1 MTNVNQFK
9 TGYEC
14 IDRNMTFSATDLI
27 CIAGRP
33 AMGCTTFALNIMLRN
48 KDAKGCFISLVDTE
62 QKVKRKIDI
71 ITASQTET
79 GNNTIDFSKT
89 QEIDFKFLELA
100 TTLELIEFIV
110 LISNDYDYFV
120 IDSLSYINLNTES
133 IFSKNKN
140 YQEVVR
146 YLKSACSMMKK
157 NIILLS
163 STSHEIEEESKFS
176 FSYYGIR
183 EKYFDHIITIAKPE
197 YYGIKNDEFGRNYEK
212 GETIVCIAK
221 TRSEKGG
228 FETSLRFNKDSL
240 EFESQGFF
248 DD

>member
-1 MTNVNQFK
+1 
-9 TGYEC
+9 
-14 IDRNMTFSATDLI
+14 MTFSATDLI

-33 AMGCTTFALNIMLRN
+33 GMGCTTFALNIMLRN
-48 KDAKGCFISLVDTE
+48 KDTKGCFISLVDTE
-62 QKVKRKIDI
+62 QKVKRKIDT
-71 ITASQTET
+71 ITARQTD
-79 GNNTIDFSKT
+79 NNTIDLSKN

-120 IDSLSYINLNTES
+120 IDSLSYINLKTDS

-146 YLKSACSMMKK
+146 YLKSVCSLMKK

-163 STSHEIEEESKFS
+163 TTSHEIEEESKFS

-197 YYGIKNDEFGRNYEK
+197 YYRIKTDEFGRDYEK

-221 TRSEKGG
+221 TRSEKDS
-228 FETSLRFNKDSL
+228 FETSLRFSKVSL
-240 EFESQGFF
+240 EFDCLISF